1 MEAAA
6 GATIPSMPLAPAPSR
21 RSSWFWI
28 PVRVLLASFLFT
40 LLSFAVC
47 LLLAITGL
55 MIRGALLGG
64 RPDMTIAYRQIAF
77 PAAIVG
83 GAIALLGTIVLEVRQ
98 HRREKGERY
107 PLRLR

>member
-1 MEAAA
+1 M
-6 GATIPSMPLAPAPSR
+6 
-21 RSSWFWI
+21 
-28 PVRVLLASFLFT
+28 RVLLVSFLFT

-77 PAAIVG
+77 PAAVVG
-83 GAIALLGTIVLEVRQ
+83 GAIALLGAIVLEVRQ
-98 HRREKGERY
+98 RRRERSERY

>member
-6 GATIPSMPLAPAPSR
+6 GATIPSMPFAPAPSR

-28 PVRVLLASFLFT
+28 PVRVLLVSFLFT

-47 LLLAITGL
+47 LLLAILGL
-55 MIRGALLGG
+55 MIGG
-64 RPDMTIAYRQIAF
+64 RPDMTIAYRQFAF
-77 PAAIVG
+77 PAAVVG
-83 GAIALLGTIVLEVRQ
+83 GAIALVGAIVLEVRQ
-98 HRREKGERY
+98 HRRKRSERY